1 MIFICGAC
9 GDLVYPGQ
17 EAKST
22 KGRHRR
28 PVQMHADCW
37 AAKRAGL
44 KSANH
49 LAMTEHYKATG
60 AACVRCGSTENI
72 QADHIVSRAAGGSS
86 DPSNYQPMCGPCN
99 NKKGG

>member
-1 MIFICGAC
+1 V
-9 GDLVYPGQ
+9 LPGQ

-28 PVQMHADCW
+28 PVQMHAACW

-44 KSANH
+44 KSAAH

-60 AACVRCGSTENI
+60 AVCVKCGSKNDI
-72 QADHIVSRAAGGSS
+72 QADHIVSRSDGGSS
-86 DPSNYQPMCGPCN
+86 DPSNYQPLCGPCN
-99 NKKGG
+99 SKKGG

>member
-9 GDLVYPGQ
+9 GDLVFPGQ

-37 AAKRAGL
+37 AARRAGL
-44 KSANH
+44 KSAAH
-49 LAMTEHYKATG
+49 LAMTTYYRDNQVP
-60 AACVRCGSTENI
+60 CVKCGSKNDI
-72 QADHIVSRAAGGSS
+72 QADHIVSRQDGGSS
-86 DPSNYQPMCGPCN
+86 DPSNYQPLCGPCN